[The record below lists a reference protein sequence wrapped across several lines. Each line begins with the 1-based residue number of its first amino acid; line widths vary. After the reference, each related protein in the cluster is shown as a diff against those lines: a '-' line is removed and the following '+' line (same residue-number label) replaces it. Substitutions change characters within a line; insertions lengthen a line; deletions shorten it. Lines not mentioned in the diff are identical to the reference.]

1 MLLTTVFDAL
11 VVHRNH
17 DVPVPFSVLGPWEL
31 RGSSLSARL
40 NHRHRSFFALELWQ
54 PHNLIHERYLND
66 LLDLLD
72 GGHCLCAA
80 WRISRVFKIFLIVG
94 IYFCAAGCTAG
105 VFVTLSN
112 CRNLNL
118 KHLYCSL
125 LDLFA
130 S

>member
-11 VVHRNH
+11 VVDRNH
-17 DVPVPFSVLGPWEL
+17 DVPVPFSVLGPY
-31 RGSSLSARL
+31 GSSAGRLSARL
-40 NHRHRSFFALELWQ
+40 NHRHRSFFALELWR

-66 LLDLLD
+66 LVDLLD
-72 GGHCLCAA
+72 GGHCLCTT
-80 WRISRVFKIFLIVG
+80 WRISTVFKIFLIVG
-94 IYFCAAGCTAG
+94 ICFCALGCTAG